1 MSSEGTYD
9 PVTIT
14 VSRLLIRPDRRA
26 AILLVGHRRANE
38 PYSVAL
44 EVTYEML
51 NILRTEVEKAEKYL
65 SVPTGIV

>member
-1 MSSEGTYD
+1 
-9 PVTIT
+9 
-14 VSRLLIRPDRRA
+14 
-26 AILLVGHRRANE
+26 LLVGHRRANE